1 MSLGRLLAYVT
12 LFLVAAVSVRGD
24 DIDWNRA
31 RELHRKASSGE
42 KLTAEEQAYYDRA
55 RAERAKSQGAGPKS
69 APAAAASLGLVPLT
83 DMTASDRYKGE
94 DGGLYGGGRNEPPE
108 AHRKAALDLARR
120 IEPLDADGKPS
131 KDGVIGLVSIG
142 MSNTTQE
149 YSEFMRLANRDA
161 DKSPKVV
168 LVDGAQGGMDSQAW
182 ATPKGNRNPWEVL
195 DKRLQQANVSARQ
208 VQVVWLKQA
217 HIAPAALGEYP
228 KHAEKLAGDIE
239 LILHGLAERFPNL
252 RIAYLSSRIYA
263 GNAST
268 ALNPEP
274 FSYESAFAVRRLIQK
289 QVAGDA
295 SLNFDARNGAV
306 RSPLLLWGPYLWAD
320 GVKGRKPDELVWLR
334 EDMAGDGTH
343 PGPSGQRKVAEL
355 LLKFFKTDETAK
367 GWFVGAQSPSR

>member
-1 MSLGRLLAYVT
+1 MSLGRLLANVT